1 MSNDLNDRIAVVQEQ
16 IRTTQSSICRQA
28 YRERLA
34 KLIKERDNAEPPR

>member
-1 MSNDLNDRIAVVQEQ
+1 MTDIEQRAAVIREQ

-34 KLIKERDNAEPPR
+34 KLLKEDES